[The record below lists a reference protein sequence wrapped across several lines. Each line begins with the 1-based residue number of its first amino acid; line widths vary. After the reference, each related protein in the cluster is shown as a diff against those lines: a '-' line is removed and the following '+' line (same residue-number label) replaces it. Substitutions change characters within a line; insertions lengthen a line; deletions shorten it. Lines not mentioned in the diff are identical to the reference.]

1 MTSMLQVVFLAF
13 TKASQFINFVLFTI
27 KSLLVIVLLLRFF
40 IELDKITRNVG

>member
-13 TKASQFINFVLFTI
+13 TKSSQFINFVLFTI
-27 KSLLVIVLLLRFF
+27 KSLLVIVVLLRFF